1 MLLSQFDPVARL
13 AWLDAHRAELEQQV
27 SWVGTPI
34 FSYALGNAKDY
45 RQIVVDVAAQLGAS
59 APAGAH
65 VAEIEAKL
73 LEKLWSDVLS
83 RLTEKEREEL
93 LAKVEA
99 VASNYGP
106 SAKKEM
112 AGFVGLAAAQMSG
125 FGVYLLG
132 STLLGAVNSALGLGL
147 GFGAFTGLSSL
158 ISVAI
163 GPIGWAA
170 MGLFAIR
177 KLGAANYKKLL
188 PVVILIAVERAGG
201 ALLPPTQALLGAPTR
216 SGPTASAAILSP
228 NAASLITAEVEKD
241 IFDLKPENRELLGV
255 VRTVCPESHFLDLS
269 PDLQQVV
276 RDLLSEKLKSDKETE
291 QPTVEAKQAISKEKR
306 KRNGGD
312 QGEARLAGKQASR
325 TEGDIIKLRRHYAG
339 LLRNLEFDDAA
350 IERLSFLQESQIG
363 PVRDKLGIL
372 NLGEFVYRDAIAN
385 TDPKIYEVKAGYEY
399 RIYFCPNGKKYRIRL
414 IGDKGTQ
421 ESDLR
426 LLRK

>member
-1 MLLSQFDPVARL
+1 VDKLTRSEQYK
-13 AWLDAHRAELEQQV
+13 RALE
-27 SWVGTPI
+27 
-34 FSYALGNAKDY
+34 
-45 RQIVVDVAAQLGAS
+45 
-59 APAGAH
+59 APAR
-65 VAEIEAKL
+65 K
-73 LEKLWSDVLS
+73 
-83 RLTEKEREEL
+83 
-93 LAKVEA
+93 
-99 VASNYGP
+99 AS
-106 SAKKEM
+106 
-112 AGFVGLAAAQMSG
+112 
-125 FGVYLLG
+125 
-132 STLLGAVNSALGLGL
+132 
-147 GFGAFTGLSSL
+147 
-158 ISVAI
+158 
-163 GPIGWAA
+163 
-170 MGLFAIR
+170 
-177 KLGAANYKKLL
+177 
-188 PVVILIAVERAGG
+188 IL
-201 ALLPPTQALLGAPTR
+201 
-216 SGPTASAAILSP
+216 
-228 NAASLITAEVEKD
+228 EKD